1 MTSAKFEEMLAD
13 VEPQAIA
20 GYAVAHG
27 WSKTVSL
34 GEFADLYESEIHPN
48 IVVPNTPLVTDY
60 ELILGQLIEAFSR
73 AKGVDQARILDA
85 LMLYRWDVVRFRARG
100 DEQRFVEYADGRK
113 LVDGVHSIM
122 TATACSLIEES
133 GVYTDAHKK
142 RAIRMLQGMKLDQ
155 SEYGSYVIK
164 LLMPVDQARLFDDSL
179 VGDIHLPEGGRITK
193 RLESALSSI
202 QTAVNHGRLEG
213 FIEGIQVGVS
223 ADLCK
228 ALAKAIEPYDVVD
241 IRLDWAGAFRRSDSR
256 EVFSFKNDDS
266 TRLSEAAKVLE
277 EEAANLWAV
286 DRYLGYVR
294 QLNRPQHSLAGS
306 GTVILE
312 TFVDGKRASIKC
324 ELSGTDYELA
334 VQAHRDKVNVLMR
347 GKLRGKVN
355 QRTLEDCTIELVPGL
370 ESSGAVSAVAPTLI
384 D

>member
-20 GYAVAHG
+20 EYAIAHG
-27 WSKTVSL
+27 WSKTISL
-34 GEFADLYESEIHPN
+34 GEFADLYESEVHPN

-85 LMLYRWDVVRFRARG
+85 LVLYRWDVVRFRARG
-100 DEQRFVEYADGRK
+100 DEQRFVEYADGRNF
-113 LVDGVHSIM
+113 VDGVHSIM

-133 GVYTDAHKK
+133 GIYTDVHKMQ
-142 RAIRMLQGMKLDQ
+142 ASRMLQGMKLDQ

-164 LLMPVDQARLFDDSL
+164 LLMPVDQARLFDGSPDGYFR
-179 VGDIHLPEGGRITK
+179 VPEGRRITK

-202 QTAVNHGRLEG
+202 RAAVKHGRSEA

-223 ADLCK
+223 ADLCN
-228 ALAKAIEPYDVVD
+228 ALAKTIEPYDIVD
-241 IRLDWAGAFRRSDSR
+241 IQLDWAGEFRVDDVR
-256 EVFSFKNDDS
+256 EAFSFTNDES
-266 TRLSEAAKVLE
+266 TILSEAAKDLITQT
-277 EEAANLWAV
+277 ADPWAV

-294 QLNRPQHSLAGS
+294 QLDRPKHSLSGS

-312 TFVDGKRASIKC
+312 TYVDSQRASIKC